1 MSVIGEEVL
10 AVEQSTQVEYK
21 LSVICTSVQ
30 LTSQVMGDNKQ
41 QLVVSTDK
49 IVQLEEKSELLCISD
64 MTLSTKQPVI
74 PDMTDDVQQVDHNKS
89 QLSTG
94 CVSSWSNN
102 YLHNRYTLHICVHDM
117 ICCTLV

>member
-1 MSVIGEEVL
+1 MSGEEVL
-10 AVEQSTQVEYK
+10 AVEQSTQVQYK

-49 IVQLEEKSELLCISD
+49 IVQLEEKSELLCIN
-64 MTLSTKQPVI
+64 
-74 PDMTDDVQQVDHNKS
+74 HNRS

-94 CVSSWSNN
+94 CTRQSLQSEVLS
-102 YLHNRYTLHICVHDM
+102 LVQQVHM
-117 ICCTLV
+117 MYCTIFFTPIKN

>member
-64 MTLSTKQPVI
+64 MTLSTKQPVGG
-74 PDMTDDVQQVDHNKS
+74 N
-89 QLSTG
+89 
-94 CVSSWSNN
+94 
-102 YLHNRYTLHICVHDM
+102 
-117 ICCTLV
+117 

>member
-94 CVSSWSNN
+94 CTRQFLQSEILS
-102 YLHNRYTLHICVHDM
+102 
-117 ICCTLV
+117 LVQQVQTMHL

>member
-89 QLSTG
+89 QLCTG
-94 CVSSWSNN
+94 CTRQFLQSEVLS
-102 YLHNRYTLHICVHDM
+102 LVQQVHTM
-117 ICCTLV
+117 HL